1 MVVSLDAMETGLG
14 RPMQLIRR
22 DRFGATIDE
31 IDIFGPDYGEQ
42 GVTLLE
48 GYSGMY
54 HATRTVNRESWSHQ
68 EGSYP
73 SPFPRVEERMV
84 EFTLG
89 TQAETPA
96 AWERIENRLWRFLKS
111 DTDCYLRAHSELSEP
126 RELRIRL
133 DRPPGDLL
141 GGRLGPGLNRFG
153 VWKIVAFAW
162 DPWWYSETL
171 KATVKRSEMTQ
182 VATGVWEKNVP
193 VRNPA
198 DQQCWLQFS
207 SNELAATTTVSLP
220 DHLSGRM
227 VTLPPLGVGKSFLVQ
242 TYPLAET
249 LMVMDDS
256 QEWGNMDARAFGD
269 VGLPAGMV
277 NEAQIPI
284 RIVGGTPDTE
294 VSVYMVQKW
303 ERMFGG
309 ESEFSEDA
317 VPVSVPVAFPSPGLY
332 PGAGVYPQVGEL

>member
-1 MVVSLDAMETGLG
+1 MVVSLDAMETDLG

-31 IDIFGPDYGEQ
+31 LDIFGPDWGEQ

-54 HATRTVNRESWSHQ
+54 HAQKTVNRENWAYQ

-84 EFTLG
+84 EFILG
-89 TQAETPA
+89 TQADTPA
-96 AWERIENRLWRFLKS
+96 DWERVENRLWRFLKS
-111 DTDCYLRAHSELSEP
+111 DVDCYLRVHSVLSNP

-141 GGRLGPGLNRFG
+141 GGKKGPGLNRFG
-153 VWKIVAFAW
+153 VWKITAFAW
-162 DPWWYSETL
+162 DPWWYSATL
-171 KATVKRSEMTQ
+171 KSSIKRSQM
-182 VATGVWEKNVP
+182 VAVNGGYEGNVK

-207 SNELAATTTVSLP
+207 SNELTTTTTVSLP

-227 VTLPPLGVGKSFLVQ
+227 VPLPPLGVGKSFLVQ

-249 LMVMDDS
+249 LLVMDDS
-256 QEWGNMDARAFGD
+256 QEWANMNGVAFGD
-269 VGLPAGMV
+269 NGLPAGMV
-277 NEAQIPI
+277 NEVDIPI
-284 RIVGGTPDTE
+284 RIVGGTADTE
-294 VSVYMVQKW
+294 IAVYMVQKW

-309 ESEFSEDA
+309 EAEVEATAIPVA
-317 VPVSVPVAFPSPGLY
+317 VPTTFPSPGIY
-332 PGAGVYPQVGEL
+332 PGAGVYPQAGEL